1 MTKNELYKVRK
12 IGIEIKAKRLEAAF
26 LRDLAG
32 RATATMTAV
41 KVSGTRERSRV
52 EDAVVKLVDIEDE
65 IALRIEALTGERQRA
80 AREIEKLKS
89 QNERVIMQLRYL
101 ACMKWEEIAEEMGY
115 GVQHIFKL
123 HGEALEKL
131 RVNAMECE

>member
-32 RATATMTAV
+32 RATSTMTAV
-41 KVSGTRERSRV
+41 KVSGTRGRSRV
-52 EDAVVKLVDIEDE
+52 ADAVVKLVDIEDE
-65 IALRIEALTGERQRA
+65 IALQIEALTGERQRA
-80 AREIEKLKS
+80 ARAIETLKNP
-89 QNERVIMQLRYL
+89 NERVVMQLRYL
-101 ACMKWEEIAEEMGY
+101 ACMKWEDIAGEMGY

-131 RVNAMECE
+131 RANAIECE